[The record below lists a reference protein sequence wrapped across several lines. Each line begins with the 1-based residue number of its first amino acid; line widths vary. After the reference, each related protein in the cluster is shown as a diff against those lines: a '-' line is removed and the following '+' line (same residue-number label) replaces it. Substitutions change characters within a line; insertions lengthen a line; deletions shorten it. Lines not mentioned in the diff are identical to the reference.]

1 MKRYVKPS
9 YENNMIETEDIM
21 NASAMVSVEQN
32 VTSSI
37 TNAAATLDDLLSRVE
52 QSIRD

>member
-1 MKRYVKPS
+1 MRRYVKPS

-32 VTSSI
+32 VVTSV
-37 TNAAATLDDLLSRVE
+37 TNAATSLDDLLSRLE